1 MAFERKDYGRNKDV
15 PFRKIADRAEVTVD
29 LKGKRVS
36 GPRWSLS
43 NRQPVTLPA
52 AALRRELWSMV
63 DKESVNAA
71 TETTNHRW
79 SAVSPFVDPFKME
92 IQ

>member
-1 MAFERKDYGRNKDV
+1 MTKGI
-15 PFRKIADRAEVTVD
+15 PFVKIADTVEVTVD

-36 GPRWSLS
+36 GPRSVS
-43 NRQPVTLPA
+43 NRQPATLPA

-79 SAVSPFVDPFKME
+79 SAVSPFADPLKME

>member
-1 MAFERKDYGRNKDV
+1 MDF
-15 PFRKIADRAEVTVD
+15 
-29 LKGKRVS
+29 S
-36 GPRWSLS
+36 SLS
-43 NRQPVTLPA
+43 EQSLRTSRLYLRAGSLLIAPITWAPNRRDTRRGA
-52 AALRRELWSMV
+52 INTEKSAALRRELWSMV

-79 SAVSPFVDPFKME
+79 SAVSPFADPLKME

>member
-29 LKGKRVS
+29 LKWKRVS

>member
-1 MAFERKDYGRNKDV
+1 MYTAKVRIAPIPGMASDFSSRCM
-15 PFRKIADRAEVTVD
+15 
-29 LKGKRVS
+29 
-36 GPRWSLS
+36 
-43 NRQPVTLPA
+43 QP

-79 SAVSPFVDPFKME
+79 SAVSPFADLLKME

>member
-36 GPRWSLS
+36 GP
-43 NRQPVTLPA
+43 
-52 AALRRELWSMV
+52 
-63 DKESVNAA
+63 
-71 TETTNHRW
+71 
-79 SAVSPFVDPFKME
+79 PFDFK
-92 IQ
+92 Q